1 MPDVYIGIPTVN
13 RPQFV
18 RETIDS
24 VLAQTYADFKVTVS
38 DNCST
43 AEAIE
48 SVRRYIETLDDDRI
62 EFHVQPSNIG
72 EYGQGR
78 FFMQQAEDYDYLM
91 ILHDD
96 DVLEC
101 DYLEKGVSVLE
112 DHPDVSLFMANPNLM
127 DEEGVVSDAATEQY
141 LKVRH
146 RTDMGTGKI
155 DVLKGFFGFGIT
167 SVSGTLFR
175 VESLRRSGFVDA
187 DAKGNYPFEC
197 DLFLR
202 LGDID
207 AAAWFTNSHLL
218 SFRFHSSS
226 MRNYMNLMD
235 NRHVVTGLLRLL
247 SSRQYSGKIERRR
260 RVILGRLNRAYAL
273 ICLREGD
280 YGQSR
285 SSIVEALRDNF
296 LSPKAWLVTP
306 LIFFAPGILR
316 RALPKLPESLVAPTY
331 AEYDEQGGLDRQV

>member
-1 MPDVYIGIPTVN
+1 MPKIYIGIPTIN

-18 RETIDS
+18 RDTIGS
-24 VLAQTYADFKVTVS
+24 VLGQSYSDFKVTVS

-43 AEAIE
+43 TEAVE
-48 SVRRYIETLDDDRI
+48 SVRRYIESLDDERI
-62 EFHVQPSNIG
+62 EFHVQPSNVG

-78 FFMQQAEDYDYLM
+78 FFMQQAEGYDYLM

-96 DVLEC
+96 DVLESN
-101 DYLEKGVSVLE
+101 YLEKSTAVLE
-112 DHPDVSLFMANPNLM
+112 DQPDVSLFMANPYLM
-127 DEEGVVSDAATEQY
+127 DEAGVISRAATEQY
-141 LKVRH
+141 LKIRH
-146 RTDMGTGKI
+146 RTDLGDGKI
-155 DVLKGFFGFGIT
+155 GVLKGFFGFGIT

-175 VESLRRSGFVDA
+175 VESLRQSGFVDA
-187 DAKGNYPFEC
+187 DATGNYPFEC

-202 LGDID
+202 LGDIN
-207 AAAWFTNSHLL
+207 ATAWFSSSHLL
-218 SFRFHSSS
+218 GFRFHSSS

-235 NRHVVTGLLRLL
+235 NRHVVTGLIRLL
-247 SSRQYSGKIERRR
+247 SAREYSGKIERRR

-280 YGQSR
+280 FRQSR
-285 SSIVEALRDNF
+285 SSIVEALRDNI

-306 LIFFAPGILR
+306 LIFFVPGIFR

-331 AEYDEQGGLDRQV
+331 AE